1 MLAGPVPLVRAEK
14 PFNPLIYATLVSRL
28 MFFYWR
34 PILKGFVS
42 RDQLMVGDLPN
53 LLPDNTAKACAQ
65 HAAAHD
71 RKHFWKA
78 RSLFKRLV
86 SLVWVDLLIQAGWA
100 TVSLIVVYAAPFGM
114 LGLIDYVSS
123 YDGGPISGSAI
134 FYGSMISLGPL
145 IQAIADA
152 HTFNCGWKMS
162 VRMRALLTHDVCSKA
177 LRADASDPAIAST
190 AEITNLLAVDVGYIT
205 NFAPMLSWLW
215 MEAAQGLL
223 TLGLLFFILG
233 WGAVGGLA
241 VCFVCFPINLVVM
254 RRIKLLQEKL
264 MIRKDSRMKAV
275 TEAVSSIRS
284 IKFHGWEPQFESRIT
299 KLRDEEISILQSFLR
314 LGALTA
320 SLWLTTPT
328 LAAATSF
335 LIKSQV
341 LGERLTPAQGFTS
354 LTLFQLLSL
363 SLTVLPS
370 IINSAVMS
378 SVGLRRIETFIEAH
392 EVDGRKDIDTSGLP
406 LGEGCIRNGSFAWG
420 QHTKPDARST
430 APAGQ
435 HKPSEYTLRNPLLG
449 EEHGSSSQALVDPS
463 AALVLNQINVQ
474 VPADSLVV
482 IVGPTGCGKSS
493 LLLALLGD
501 VRCVEGFASLGASSV
516 SYVSQKSWVQNAT
529 LRNNILFGAEYDA
542 ERYARV
548 VKCCALETD
557 LAALP
562 AGDSTEIG
570 ERGVNLSGGQ
580 QQRVCLARAVYAK
593 SDIIL
598 LDDVLSAV
606 DAHVGAY
613 LFEHCIRGFLR
624 DEERRT
630 VVLVTHAVALTLPYA
645 DHAIA
650 MSHGGKIDGQGRPP
664 PMPRSGSR
672 HSLNGSS
679 SDVRDGSAEDGHFDP
694 AVYQL
699 AKRFGSS
706 GDLRGSVAAD
716 LAAVEAETERP
727 FESEDGGDVFGV
739 FTEVEEENGVATSET
754 TRTVRKPRKA
764 PRSASSEVTN
774 KKELDKLNVS
784 ERRLTFSRAME
795 GTTASSTP
803 PSNDGARI
811 TMIEERVRGAA
822 EARTYLVYLDA
833 AGGRA
838 FCFFFFLALVTYSAL
853 NPVQSVC
860 LARWMDAMEAGSD
873 ANENDNSNNSEDND
887 TSNDTPAET
896 QAAAIYGLAAL
907 AFVLVTLF
915 RNLLLP
921 VGSVAASET
930 LHGAMCH
937 SVLRAPIAWFE
948 ANPLGRVLNRFSSD
962 VAAIDTDVAEQ
973 FKDTAVTCLNVVA
986 VTAVCVLG
994 TGEAIASAVV
1004 FAAVVVTLV
1013 SSYQIW
1019 RLYRVAAR
1027 EQKRLE
1033 SVTKSPLLAFFAE
1046 TVAGASIVR
1055 AFGQQVRY
1063 WISWFVV
1070 GEFCENAFSC
1080 S

>member
-1 MLAGPVPLVRAEK
+1 VCALGFIATMLAGPVPLVRAEK
-14 PFNPLIYATLVSRL
+14 PFNPLMYATLLSRL

-42 RDQLMVGDLPN
+42 RDQLMVEDLPN
-53 LLPDNTAKACAQ
+53 LLPDNTAKACAR
-65 HAAAHD
+65 HAAAYD
-71 RKHFWKA
+71 RSNSYKA
-78 RSLFKRLV
+78 KSLFKRLV

-114 LGLIDYVSS
+114 LGLIDYVSN

-134 FYGSMISLGPL
+134 FFGSLISLGPL

-162 VRMRALLTHDVCSKA
+162 IRMRALLTHNVCSKA

-205 NFAPMLSWLW
+205 NFAPSLSWLW

-233 WGAVGGLA
+233 WGAMGGLA

-264 MIRKDSRMKAV
+264 MIRKDARMKAV

-284 IKFHGWEPQFESRIT
+284 IKFHGWEPQFEALIT
-299 KLRDEEISILQSFLR
+299 NLRDVEISTLQNFLQ
-314 LGALTA
+314 LGVLTA
-320 SLWLTTPT
+320 TLWLTTPT

-335 LIKSQV
+335 LIKSQL

-363 SLTVLPS
+363 SLTVLPR
-370 IINSAVMS
+370 IINSAIMA
-378 SVGLRRIETFIEAH
+378 SVGLKRIETFLKAH
-392 EVDGRKDIDTSGLP
+392 EVDGRKDVDNSGLP

-420 QHTKPDARST
+420 QHAKPDTTSSGQEWNAL
-430 APAGQ
+430 AGQ
-435 HKPSEYTLRNPLLG
+435 QAQETPLRVPLLDQEPNNSG
-449 EEHGSSSQALVDPS
+449 QALTDAS
-463 AALVLNQINVQ
+463 ETLVLNQINVQ

-501 VRCVEGFASLGASSV
+501 VRCVQGFASLGASSV

-529 LRNNILFGAEYDA
+529 LRNNILFGAEYNA

-672 HSLNGSS
+672 ASLSSS
-679 SDVRDGSAEDGHFDP
+679 SDVRESADGTYFDP
-694 AVYQL
+694 AVFQL

-706 GDLRGSVAAD
+706 GDLRGSIAAD
-716 LAAVEAETERP
+716 LPLIEAEAERQ

-739 FTEVEEENGVATSET
+739 FTEVDEENET
-754 TRTVRKPRKA
+754 TTTQISRTVSQPKKA
-764 PRSASSEVTN
+764 PRSASAEVTA

-784 ERRLTFSRAME
+784 ERRLTFSKAID
-795 GTTASSTP
+795 GTTAASSAPP
-803 PSNDGARI
+803 PSGDGSRI
-811 TMIEERVRGAA
+811 TMVEERVRGAA

-833 AGGRA
+833 AGGRV

-853 NPVQSVC
+853 NPVQSLC
-860 LARWMDAMEAGSD
+860 LAQWMDAMEAGSD
-873 ANENDNSNNSEDND
+873 SNDDEIDH
-887 TSNDTPAET
+887 DTPAENR
-896 QAAAIYGLAAL
+896 AAAIYGLAAL

-921 VGSVAASET
+921 VGSVAASKT

-1033 SVTKSPLLAFFAE
+1033 SITKSPLLAFFAE

-1055 AFGQQVRY
+1055 AFGQQV
-1063 WISWFVV
+1063 IV
-1070 GEFCENAFSC
+1070 GLWWLTLKYRVLL
-1080 S
+1080 